1 MLRKMWKGGRRLP
14 RRSGVA
20 AFAIAAMLVPTLAAA
35 RQPAQPNTGAF
46 EQVWQRPDMPVAQG
60 VAKRSWLWGPV
71 AIDNR
76 TEALLESP
84 GGKRQV
90 RYYDKSRMEIN
101 DPNGDPRSPWFVTNG
116 LLVVEMISGHM
127 QVGFNTFEPR
137 EPSQVPVAGDVV
149 TAGARNL
156 TPTYAALARVATID
170 PNQNRSQPR
179 IGQEVRE
186 SLTADGTVRPGPLEG
201 DVGRIPKLQQY
212 ESVTGHNIPDVF
224 WDFMNQRG
232 TVYENGQYREGQLF
246 NSLYAMGYPLTEPY
260 WITIEIQGKRF
271 TVMMQAFQRRI
282 LTYNPSNELAWRVE
296 MGNVGLQYHTWRYG
310 SGPAPLPSPGPKE
323 DGVPLRL
330 RHFSELQIGPRYFSG
345 IDEPLY
351 VAVSN
356 QSEWDALWK
365 RHSIQANPTAPAP
378 AVDFKSEFVIAAF
391 WGDKRNACFRLDITG
406 VRLLEADRKITAAVS
421 RVERDG
427 ICAQVVTQ
435 PHDFVVV
442 SKVGLTPNGPTKY
455 DVVFSDGERAFSE
468 TQVTLP

>member
-1 MLRKMWKGGRRLP
+1 
-14 RRSGVA
+14 
-20 AFAIAAMLVPTLAAA
+20 
-35 RQPAQPNTGAF
+35 
-46 EQVWQRPDMPVAQG
+46 
-60 VAKRSWLWGPV
+60 
-71 AIDNR
+71 
-76 TEALLESP
+76 
-84 GGKRQV
+84 
-90 RYYDKSRMEIN
+90 MEIN